1 MTQRFCVVYHLP
13 NVNGE
18 QRTVVDE
25 EALERF
31 LTTLLKLGA
40 HITEVI

>member
-13 NVNGE
+13 NGNGE

-31 LTTLLKLGA
+31 LSVLFKLGA
-40 HITEVI
+40 HILEII

>member
-1 MTQRFCVVYHLP
+1 MTQHFCVVYHLP

-31 LTTLLKLGA
+31 LAVLFKLGA
-40 HITEVI
+40 HVTEVV